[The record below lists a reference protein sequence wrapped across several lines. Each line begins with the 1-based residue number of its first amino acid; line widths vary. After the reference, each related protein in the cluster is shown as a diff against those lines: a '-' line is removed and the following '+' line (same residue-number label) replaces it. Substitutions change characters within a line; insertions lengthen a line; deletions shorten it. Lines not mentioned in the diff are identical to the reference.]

1 MGAAGSSQNVYE
13 GRASQG
19 TSRGEEIGIMFEGMG
34 KDSTS
39 VDRPV
44 LGIILL
50 SMTPNNVN
58 VSDRPAP
65 QCLCQALGM
74 GLSVLKVMTIENRAD
89 ISITRAL
96 FGSSEG

>member
-1 MGAAGSSQNVYE
+1 MAGSSQNVYE

-19 TSRGEEIGIMFEGMG
+19 TSRGEEIGIWCESMG

-44 LGIILL
+44 LGIILFL

-65 QCLCQALGM
+65 QFLYQALGM
-74 GLSVLKVMTIENRAD
+74 GLSVLKVTTVENRAD
-89 ISITRAL
+89 ISIAMAL
-96 FGSSEG
+96 FGSLED